1 MTQRFDPKLA
11 LTLKSLGH
19 YRQGEN
25 VMTKV
30 EYFKKLRAEAK
41 AAKLA
46 EQAKLVINPRYKRKY
61 SCSELSKGLDKFPQF
76 VTPDQLTQLTQLD

>member
-41 AAKLA
+41 AA
-46 EQAKLVINPRYKRKY
+46 RW
-61 SCSELSKGLDKFPQF
+61 LSKLS
-76 VTPDQLTQLTQLD
+76 